1 METVIIV
8 SVLSTLCAVALV
20 GSIVVLYRKSKNK
33 VDVGELN
40 EYRREIDERLNSIS
54 NRIDEDV
61 RNIYNHVDERERE
74 LRSENDG
81 IRSLIDSRCDKLH
94 SLITSTSSSDQLSFK
109 QKHKQILKS

>member
-20 GSIVVLYRKSKNK
+20 GSIVVLYRKSKSK

-40 EYRREIDERLNSIS
+40 EYRREVDERLKNIS
-54 NRIDEDV
+54 DRIDEDV

-81 IRSLIDSRCDKLH
+81 IRSSIDSRCDKLH
-94 SLITSTSSSDQLSFK
+94 SLITNTSVHDQVST
-109 QKHKQILKS
+109 KHKQILKS

>member
-40 EYRREIDERLNSIS
+40 EYRREIDERLNNIS
-54 NRIDEDV
+54 SRIDEDV
-61 RNIYNHVDERERE
+61 RNIYRHVDEIFDN
-74 LRSENDG
+74 LNKTDDS
-81 IRSLIDSRCDKLH
+81 IRSSIDSRCDKLH
-94 SLITSTSSSDQLSFK
+94 SLIKDLDKAQQDSQNK
-109 QKHKQILKS
+109 KQILKS